1 MDYNS
6 SVNNSINIL
15 IVDDIPA
22 NLKVLGEILK
32 SDGFRVRPVPSGQLA
47 LQVIEKEK
55 PDLILLDIM
64 MPEMDGYE
72 VCRRIKANPVFSEIP
87 IIFISALNETN
98 DVVKALKAGGVDYVT
113 KPFQAEEVLA
123 RVHTHIKLYL
133 QSIELKKINITK
145 DKFFSIIAHDLKG
158 PMGGFTGMTQLLAE
172 HMQHMSMSEIQEYL
186 GMLRDS
192 SNNLFQLL
200 ENLLQ
205 WARLQQGAVPFNPE
219 MVQLLAVA
227 NENVKMIE
235 EFANHKGIK
244 IQMDIPPQINIYA
257 DRNML
262 QSILRNHISNA
273 LKFTPEGGNVI
284 LAAKVPDEKNV
295 EISIEDSGIGMSPEM
310 IQSLFRLDARNGR
323 PGTGGEPST
332 GLGLLLCKEFI
343 EIHGGTIHVESVLE
357 KGSKFQ
363 ITIPANISHS

>member
-1 MDYNS
+1 
-6 SVNNSINIL
+6 
-15 IVDDIPA
+15 
-22 NLKVLGEILK
+22 
-32 SDGFRVRPVPSGQLA
+32 
-47 LQVIEKEK
+47 
-55 PDLILLDIM
+55 
-64 MPEMDGYE
+64 
-72 VCRRIKANPVFSEIP
+72 
-87 IIFISALNETN
+87 
-98 DVVKALKAGGVDYVT
+98 
-113 KPFQAEEVLA
+113 
-123 RVHTHIKLYL
+123 
-133 QSIELKKINITK
+133 
-145 DKFFSIIAHDLKG
+145 
-158 PMGGFTGMTQLLAE
+158 
-172 HMQHMSMSEIQEYL
+172 MQHMSMNEIQEYL

-227 NENVKMIE
+227 NENVKQIE

-257 DRNML
+257 DKNML

-273 LKFTPEGGNVI
+273 LKFTSKGGNVI
-284 LAAKVPDEKNV
+284 LTAKAQNENFI

-310 IQSLFRLDARNGR
+310 IQSLFRIDARNGR
-323 PGTGGEPST
+323 AGTGGEPST

-343 EIHGGTIHVESVLE
+343 EKHGGSIRVESELE

-363 ITIPANISHS
+363 ITIPVSTSHS